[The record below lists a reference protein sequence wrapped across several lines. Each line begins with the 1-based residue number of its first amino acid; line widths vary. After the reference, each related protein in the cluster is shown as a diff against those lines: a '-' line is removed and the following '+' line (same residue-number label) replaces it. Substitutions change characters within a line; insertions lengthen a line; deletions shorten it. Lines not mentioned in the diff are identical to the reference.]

1 MITIS
6 KSQNELNG
14 SDNRGGVNES
24 GESSVTRTAKSPNA
38 NLLRGF
44 ALAIC
49 IIAIIAIFAGA
60 VWGKYAQDLSVT
72 TELKVTISDY
82 TINKTKMQTVIKN
95 LSTKPTAVKF
105 VTGASVPEGLT
116 NLATTTAVGAD
127 TAGIQQDDSSMI
139 GVFQDGTT
147 LYIAPMNSPAASD
160 STGVAATAANN
171 SYVMH
176 TPVDASS
183 FFNLVNMGFD
193 ETTNKYDT
201 ITELDLGNLDTSK
214 TENMS
219 RMFYLCQ
226 GVTSIDVSKFDT
238 SKVTNM
244 SDMFYYMS
252 SLTTLDV
259 SKFDTSNVT
268 DMRWMFQRC
277 LNLESITGLNTFNTE
292 KVTQTNVMFS
302 QCEKLKSLD
311 LSSFN
316 MSLVTSMSNMF
327 YACNML
333 QEITLGENFEF
344 KGTDGYLP
352 EPSTTYI
359 TGADG
364 KWYDNE
370 TSEGYAPADLASHH
384 KEVGETRTYTAV
396 PTTNYYWLAAAG
408 ADDPSAS
415 SGILKKQS
423 EVDEDMAVLH
433 GTKAKTSAGKDK
445 AAVATEWE
453 GYMNGNTRL
462 YTKWYGSDAGTGAN
476 QWVEFRIIQVGDHD
490 GDGSAVTFMA
500 THVLP
505 TSKQMK
511 EEETNADGWEKSY
524 MRNTIMTDYVAAGL
538 KDVEGSALEVSKT
551 NTSGNSD
558 DGWIEA
564 GADTSDKFWLLSNSE
579 VFGTDDNNTFIEDEI
594 YYVEGSQYEWFSEQG
609 VNAKNGS
616 HTTNSSI
623 ASMYLTRSGSK
634 PDDAYYTGGWWLRS
648 PTLDEYDKFCYIDPS
663 GKPSP
668 EFANSYFSVVPAFA
682 L

>member
-1 MITIS
+1 
-6 KSQNELNG
+6 
-14 SDNRGGVNES
+14 
-24 GESSVTRTAKSPNA
+24 
-38 NLLRGF
+38 
-44 ALAIC
+44 
-49 IIAIIAIFAGA
+49 
-60 VWGKYAQDLSVT
+60 
-72 TELKVTISDY
+72 
-82 TINKTKMQTVIKN
+82 MQTVIKS

-105 VTGASVPEGLT
+105 VTGAEVPEGLT

-147 LYIAPMNSPAASD
+147 LYIAPMNSPATSD

-364 KWYDNE
+364 KWYD
-370 TSEGYAPADLASHH
+370 TTTGTGYTPADQASYHNNLNA
-384 KEVGETRTYTAV
+384 TRTYSVFPTSYTIDKTAMQTALKTLSSSN
-396 PTTNYYWLAAAG
+396 PTALKFVTGNSSEISGLTCISAASDGIQADRSAKIGVFTSGTTIYIAPMDNSGNPVNNSNVMYAPEDSSSLMNGYSGGMSISTLTSMDLSNLDTSNVTDMSYMFCGNQKLTSLTFGSFDTSKVTSMYSMFNSLEAMTTLDVSKLDTRNVTDMGMMFYDCQKLTSLSFGENFSTAKVTNFGSMFGCCYVL
-408 ADDPSAS
+408 PSVDVSGFDTSKATSINGMFYQMQKVTSLDLSSFDTSSVTSMSNMFWGCSKLVTIYVNGGKFVTSNVTS
-415 SGILKKQS
+415 SGSMFLNC
-423 EVDEDMAVLH
+423 
-433 GTKAKTSAGKDK
+433 TSLVGGSSTLYNK
-445 AAVATEWE
+445 
-453 GYMNGNTRL
+453 L
-462 YTKWYGSDAGTGAN
+462 YTDKTYAHIDGGTSNPGYFTAKS
-476 QWVEFRIIQVGDHD
+476 QWRVRHLR
-490 GDGSAVTFMA
+490 A
-500 THVLP
+500 TSP
-505 TSKQMK
+505 
-511 EEETNADGWEKSY
+511 
-524 MRNTIMTDYVAAGL
+524 R
-538 KDVEGSALEVSKT
+538 
-551 NTSGNSD
+551 
-558 DGWIEA
+558 
-564 GADTSDKFWLLSNSE
+564 
-579 VFGTDDNNTFIEDEI
+579 
-594 YYVEGSQYEWFSEQG
+594 
-609 VNAKNGS
+609 
-616 HTTNSSI
+616 SS
-623 ASMYLTRSGSK
+623 
-634 PDDAYYTGGWWLRS
+634 P
-648 PTLDEYDKFCYIDPS
+648 
-663 GKPSP
+663 
-668 EFANSYFSVVPAFA
+668 
-682 L
+682 